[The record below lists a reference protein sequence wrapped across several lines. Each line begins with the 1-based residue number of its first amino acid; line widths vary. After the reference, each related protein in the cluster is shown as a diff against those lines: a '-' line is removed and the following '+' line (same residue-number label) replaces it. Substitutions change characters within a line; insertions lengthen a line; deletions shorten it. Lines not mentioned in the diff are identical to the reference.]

1 MITHSFMRCNDSL
14 LGYGRPEHL
23 KAAIPVLFRFG
34 SIRNR
39 EIYRCLDQGCYGRPE
54 HLKAAIPGTAAPTS
68 EISKQAGI
76 AEGTL
81 FTYFKTKDDLINAL
95 YREIKLEL
103 ADAMMS
109 DFPRKKNVRTRLR
122 HVWDR
127 YVKWGIANPKQR
139 KVLAQLQVSEVLT
152 KESRDAGSAP
162 FVEFQAMIRDAI
174 EQRLFRNDLP
184 AELISK
190 SLTALVE
197 ATIDLTA
204 SNPSKAKHYRDSG
217 FQMFWSGVTK

>member
-1 MITHSFMRCNDSL
+1 VA
-14 LGYGRPEHL
+14 RPKSEDKRNAIL
-23 KAAIPVLFRFG
+23 DAATRLFAERG
-34 SIRNR
+34 
-39 EIYRCLDQGCYGRPE
+39 L
-54 HLKAAIPGTAAPTS
+54 AASPTS
-68 EISKQAGI
+68 EISRRAGV

-81 FTYFKTKDDLINAL
+81 FTYFRTKDDLINSL

-127 YVKWGIANPKQR
+127 YVNWGIANPKPR

-162 FVEFQAMIRDAI
+162 FVEFQTMIRDAI
-174 EQRLFRNDLP
+174 EGRIFRNDLP
-184 AELISK
+184 VELISK
-190 SLTALVE
+190 SLAALVE
-197 ATIDLTA
+197 AAVDLTM
-204 SNPSKAKHYRDSG
+204 SNPSKAKKYRDSG
-217 FQMFWSGVTK
+217 FQMFWAGVTK

>member
-1 MITHSFMRCNDSL
+1 VLTHPW
-14 LGYGRPEHL
+14 GIYVARPKSEDKRSAIL
-23 KAAIPVLFRFG
+23 DAATRLFAERG
-34 SIRNR
+34 
-39 EIYRCLDQGCYGRPE
+39 L
-54 HLKAAIPGTAAPTS
+54 AAAPTS
-68 EISKQAGI
+68 EISKRAGV

-81 FTYFKTKDDLINAL
+81 FTYFETKDDLINSL

-127 YVKWGIANPKQR
+127 YVNWGIANPKQR

-152 KESRDAGSAP
+152 KESKDAGGAP
-162 FVEFQAMIRDAI
+162 FVEFQTMIRDAI
-174 EQRLFRNDLP
+174 EQRVFRNDLP

-190 SLTALVE
+190 SLATLVE
-197 ATIDLTA
+197 ATIDLTV
-204 SNPSKAKHYRDSG
+204 SNPSKAKNYRDSG
-217 FQMFWSGVTK
+217 FQMFWAGITRQ

>member
-1 MITHSFMRCNDSL
+1 MA
-14 LGYGRPEHL
+14 RPKSEDKKNAIL
-23 KAAIPVLFRFG
+23 DAATRLFAERG
-34 SIRNR
+34 
-39 EIYRCLDQGCYGRPE
+39 L
-54 HLKAAIPGTAAPTS
+54 AAAPTS
-68 EISKQAGI
+68 EISKRAGV

-81 FTYFKTKDDLINAL
+81 FTYFATKDDLINSL

-127 YVKWGIANPKQR
+127 YVNWGIANPKQR
-139 KVLAQLQVSEVLT
+139 EVLAQLQVSEALT

-162 FVEFQAMIRDAI
+162 FVEFQAMVRDAI
-174 EQRLFRNDLP
+174 EQRIFRNDLP
-184 AELISK
+184 EELISK
-190 SLTALVE
+190 SLAALVE

-204 SNPSKAKHYRDSG
+204 SNPPKAKNYRDSG
-217 FQMFWSGVTK
+217 FQMFWAGVTK

>member
-1 MITHSFMRCNDSL
+1 MINS
-14 LGYGRPEHL
+14 
-23 KAAIPVLFRFG
+23 
-34 SIRNR
+34 
-39 EIYRCLDQGCYGRPE
+39 
-54 HLKAAIPGTAAPTS
+54 
-68 EISKQAGI
+68 
-76 AEGTL
+76 
-81 FTYFKTKDDLINAL
+81 L

-127 YVKWGIANPKQR
+127 YVNWGIANPEQR
-139 KVLAQLQVSEVLT
+139 RVLAQLQVSEVLS

-162 FVEFQAMIRDAI
+162 FVEFQTMIRDAI
-174 EQRLFRNDLP
+174 EQRIFRNDLP
-184 AELISK
+184 VELISK

-197 ATIDLTA
+197 ATIDLTVP
-204 SNPSKAKHYRDSG
+204 NPSKAKNYRDSG

>member
-1 MITHSFMRCNDSL
+1 VA
-14 LGYGRPEHL
+14 RPRSEDKRNAIL
-23 KAAIPVLFRFG
+23 DAATRLFAERG
-34 SIRNR
+34 
-39 EIYRCLDQGCYGRPE
+39 L
-54 HLKAAIPGTAAPTS
+54 TAAPTS
-68 EISKQAGI
+68 EISKQAGV

-127 YVKWGIANPKQR
+127 YVKWGIANLKQR

-162 FVEFQAMIRDAI
+162 FVEFQIMIRDAI
-174 EQRLFRNDLP
+174 EQRVFRNDVP
-184 AELISK
+184 VELIWK
-190 SLTALVE
+190 SLAALVE
-197 ATIDLTA
+197 ATIDLTV
-204 SNPSKAKHYRDSG
+204 SNPSKANKYRDSG
-217 FQMFWSGVTK
+217 FEMFWVGITKQ